1 MLEWGNQFIHTKE
14 TGRLKKGAQPRVL
27 LSLCETAGFYASLSK
42 GFKSI
47 GVPAEV
53 ATRFIHPFAY
63 PIKPFSFV
71 HRFAIWVFKL
81 RYEKNLP
88 VLFKK
93 MIVIFDKTYLRPLF
107 LKHCIKHFDVF
118 IFGSGVSFFEDNS
131 DLPLLKEKGKTIIC
145 IFHGSDARPPYLD
158 VRALRLTLEALK
170 ATTYAQ
176 KKKLTFIEQHA
187 DYIINAPASSV
198 WHERP
203 IVNWFAIGIPFV
215 STNEYALESEETDI
229 PMILHCPSD
238 PQAKGSEHVRAAIRQ
253 LHKKGYEFNY
263 IELIDKSHAEV
274 LSSIRDCAF
283 VIDQLYSDTPLAGFA
298 TEAAWHGKPAIV
310 GGYELHKLTDYLSD
324 DLRAASYQ
332 IVFTPETL
340 EDGIEN
346 LLNDSKLRSEIGQKA
361 SDFVRSHWNPEA
373 IAKKLLDLS
382 QGNGLEKEQ
391 FDPANLDMINGW
403 GIDSQE
409 RRLVIK
415 AYVQAF
421 GVDALCLHDK
431 PQYLESLIRDL
442 ELQGE

>member
-1 MLEWGNQFIHTKE
+1 MVQLIYPNKE
-14 TGRLKKGAQPRVL
+14 TGSLKKGVQPRVL
-27 LSLCETAGFYASLSK
+27 LSLCETAGFYASLRQ

-47 GVPAEV
+47 GVPTEV

-63 PIKPFSFV
+63 PVKPFSFM
-71 HRFAIWVFKL
+71 HRLAIWVFKL
-81 RYEKNLP
+81 RYEINLTP
-88 VLFKK
+88 LFKK
-93 MIVIFDKTYLRPLF
+93 LIVILDKKYLRPLF
-107 LKHCIKHFDVF
+107 LNHCIKRFDVF

-170 ATTYAQ
+170 ATTLAQ
-176 KKKLTFIEQHA
+176 KKKLKYIEQYA
-187 DYIINAPASSV
+187 DYIVNAPASSV

-203 IVNWFAIGIPFV
+203 VVNWFSIGIPFV
-215 STNEYALESEETDI
+215 SSCEDLSEFKETSI

-238 PQAKGSEHVRAAIRQ
+238 PQAKGSEHVRTVILR
-253 LHKKGYEFNY
+253 LKKKGYEFNY
-263 IELIDKSHAEV
+263 LELIDKSHAEV
-274 LSSIRDCAF
+274 LSSIRSCAF

-310 GGYELHKLTDYLSD
+310 GGYEFHKLTAYLPN
-324 DLRAASYQ
+324 DLRSASYQ

-391 FDPANLDMINGW
+391 FDPVNLDMINGW
-403 GIDSQE
+403 GIDSQK

-431 PQYLESLIRDL
+431 PQYLESLIKDL